1 VRAARTAEARVR
13 IRILL
18 AMQRDTQRDQSTGL
32 AARITFAARH
42 IGKVAR
48 DDLADV
54 GGDLAFLSR
63 SLAEAVVLQVLLCL
77 VE

>member
-1 VRAARTAEARVR
+1 MR

-32 AARITFAARH
+32 AARITMTARH

-48 DDLADV
+48 YELADV

-63 SLAEAVVLQVLLCL
+63 SLAEAVELQVLLRL
-77 VE
+77 VH